1 MTQKELLYLEDLLS
15 AETLAQKTCSDFSAK
30 SQDQQLKSH
39 FSTLATYHQQNVTKL
54 FGLLN

>member
-15 AETLAQKTCSDFSAK
+15 AETLAQKTCTDFSSK

-39 FSTLATYHQQNVTKL
+39 FNSLASYHQQNVTKL

>member
-15 AETLAQKTCSDFSAK
+15 AEKLAQRTCADFSAK

-39 FSTLATYHQQNVTKL
+39 FNSLATYHQQNVTKL
-54 FGLLN
+54 YGLLN